1 MVAFVKLFTLAVSLC
16 KCSLLLLLGPH
27 FIAGLLPVNVQS
39 SLRNLNKLRS
49 NVATYEKSTVEI
61 EYTSMSSKD
70 VPKLARMIS
79 ANFDGPYSWWQKP
92 LEVYSVWTLECQLS
106 DRYEKFMVQK
116 ERDHLML
123 VARVEGAAVGK
134 KFLLLLQLD
143 AWSEIHA
150 TTIAV
155 LSILTTQIKT
165 QIQIQKKTY

>member
-1 MVAFVKLFTLAVSLC
+1 MVNFVTVLPLAVSLF
-16 KCSLLLLLGPH
+16 KCSLLLLLAPH
-27 FIAGLLPVNVQS
+27 FIVGLLPVHVHS
-39 SLRNLNKLRS
+39 SLKNLNKLRS
-49 NVATYEKSTVEI
+49 NVAAYEKSAVEI

-106 DRYEKFMVQK
+106 DRYEKFMVHK

-134 KFLLLLQLD
+134 K
-143 AWSEIHA
+143 
-150 TTIAV
+150 V
-155 LSILTTQIKT
+155 LAG
-165 QIQIQKKTY
+165 

>member
-1 MVAFVKLFTLAVSLC
+1 MVAFFNLLTMVVSLC
-16 KCSLLLLLGPH
+16 KCSLLLLLVPH
-27 FIAGLLPVNVQS
+27 FIVGLVPVHVHS
-39 SLRNLNKLRS
+39 SLKNFNKLRS
-49 NVATYEKSTVEI
+49 NVATYEKSTAEI

-106 DRYEKFMVQK
+106 DRYEKFMVHK

-134 KFLLLLQLD
+134 KVFPG
-143 AWSEIHA
+143 
-150 TTIAV
+150 
-155 LSILTTQIKT
+155 
-165 QIQIQKKTY
+165 